1 MFTEGSMLDSFD
13 SCARWEGREA
23 RERVFMLLTDA
34 QLMLLRE
41 MLSGFIEAQEV
52 T

>member
-1 MFTEGSMLDSFD
+1 MLDSFD
-13 SCARWEGREA
+13 SGARWERREA

-34 QLMLLRE
+34 QLMILRE
-41 MLSGFIEAQEV
+41 MLPGFIEPQDV